1 MPVIGASSKT
11 SRILDALRPRLDA
24 LYRLCGLIAAAFLLL
39 LLLII
44 IAQMVARWSGHVFVG
59 ATGYAGY
66 CMAGSVFFA
75 LAHTLDRGAHI
86 RVNLLLSRL
95 GSASRRWLQ
104 AWCFGIGSLIA
115 IHFAVYAI
123 RATWW
128 SWKLGDISQGQDAWP
143 LWIPQMSM
151 AFGTIVFSIALVDRF
166 LSIVLAGQPGEDDG
180 GSLPQDETRDR

>member
-1 MPVIGASSKT
+1 MSAIGASSKA
-11 SRILDALRPRLDA
+11 SRLLDALRPRLDA

-44 IAQMVARWSGHVFVG
+44 IAQMAARWSGHVFTG

-86 RVNLLLSRL
+86 RVNLLLLRL
-95 GSASRRWLQ
+95 APGPRRWLQ
-104 AWCFGIGSLIA
+104 AWCFGIGSAIA
-115 IHFAVYAI
+115 IYFAVYAT

-128 SWKLGDISQGQDAWP
+128 SFKLNDISQGQDAWP
-143 LWIPQMSM
+143 LWIPQLSM
-151 AFGTIVFSIALVDRF
+151 ALGTIVFSIALVDRF
-166 LSIVLAGQPGEDDG
+166 CSIVFAGRSGEDDDLRSTAEEAG
-180 GSLPQDETRDR
+180 HR

>member
-1 MPVIGASSKT
+1 MPIIEASSKA
-11 SRILDALRPRLDA
+11 SRILDALRPGLDT

-44 IAQMVARWSGHVFVG
+44 VAQMVARWSGHVFVG

-75 LAHTLDRGAHI
+75 LAHTLDRKAHI
-86 RVNLLLSRL
+86 RVNLLLLRL
-95 GSASRRWLQ
+95 ASGPRRWLQ
-104 AWCFGIGSLIA
+104 AWCFGIGSVIA

-128 SWKLGDISQGQDAWP
+128 SWKLNDISQGQDAWP
-143 LWIPQMSM
+143 LWIPQLSM
-151 AFGTIVFSIALVDRF
+151 AFGTVVFSIALVDRF
-166 LSIVLAGQPGEDDG
+166 LSIVFAGQSGEDDDEP
-180 GSLPQDETRDR
+180 SPQDESRDR